1 MNTLTKTLLAASA
14 VAIAASTTALTAERG
29 HGSRSGER
37 FSMAML
43 ERWDVDGDGAV
54 TLEEFLTSTKDH
66 FETADAD
73 EDGIVTEEEL
83 SRIAEERGNRRGMRH
98 LERYDKDGDGKVSL
112 EEVTQLALNRAK
124 RRFNRADSDGD
135 GFITAQ
141 EASKIGDSRTDRHAF
156 RLIDR
161 VMERFDVDYD
171 GQVTKAEADQ
181 RRKIQFARF
190 DANDDGQVTAEE
202 LQAGMKMFGGKH
214 RRWGRGLGR

>member
-98 LERYDKDGDGKVSL
+98 LERYDKEGDGKVSL
-112 EEVTQLALNRAK
+112 EEVTQLALNQAK
-124 RRFNRADSDGD
+124 RRFKRADADGD